1 MATEPEAKPQAM
13 PWEETYQEKPNQ
25 PVAAPVATMMQKAQE
40 AVSDGVEAI
49 KNGKM
54 PWDMSWKEKPVV
66 RPSKASKPE
75 AADVRKADITS
86 FLNQTIGVESGGN
99 PNAKN
104 PESSATGL
112 GQFIDSTWKEQVA
125 LSGKNYTLE
134 DRKDPAKAREILAD
148 FTKRNLT
155 KAQADLG
162 RTPTNPELYLYHFL
176 GSNGAPGFIKAS
188 GTDPA
193 TDHVTTTA
201 ARSNRTIF
209 YKSGKPRT
217 VDEVKELLGKKF
229 R

>member
-13 PWEETYQEKPNQ
+13 PWEESYQEKPNQ
-25 PVAAPVATMMQKAQE
+25 PVPAPAVSVMQKAQE
-40 AVSDGVEAI
+40 AISDGVQAVS
-49 KNGKM
+49 KGKL

-75 AADVRKADITS
+75 VADVRKADITS

-104 PESSATGL
+104 PNSSATGL

-125 LSGKNYTLE
+125 LSGKNYTLA
-134 DRKDPAKAREILAD
+134 DRKDPAKAREILED
-148 FTKRNLT
+148 FTKRNMQ

-162 RTPTNPELYLYHFL
+162 RAPTNPELYLYHFL

-188 GTDPA
+188 GKDAA
-193 TDHVTTTA
+193 TDHVTAGA
-201 ARSNRTIF
+201 ANANRTIF